1 MGAFRTAVLL
11 EILANISSIIPLVY
25 SPDYAL
31 SYLVSGP
38 SQITPATRTLA
49 RYFGG
54 FVATITI
61 PLLLSIPQPAPG
73 PAGEAQRA
81 TRRTTYLTLGAGEV
95 LLGGLMGWLYATG
108 ADSGMTD
115 MALLGGAIN
124 LGALIIVRYVFL
136 YGNPELLEERGAAK
150 KTL

>member
-11 EILANISSIIPLVY
+11 EILANLSSILPLIFKP
-25 SPDYAL
+25 SYAL
-31 SYLVSGP
+31 SFLLTSP
-38 SQITPATRTLA
+38 SQITPATLTLA

-61 PLLLSIPQPAPG
+61 PLILSLPTPAPG
-73 PAGEAQRA
+73 PAGEGQRA

-95 LLGGLMGWLYATG
+95 FLGGLMGWLWAIG

-115 MALLGGAIN
+115 MALLGGALN
-124 LGALIIVRYVFL
+124 LGALIGVRYMFL
-136 YGNPELLEERGAAK
+136 YGKPELLEERGVAK